1 MRHVRYITISATYGA
16 ADIRVERE
24 TAHARSVQHG
34 FGLNNFKL
42 DSTLWF
48 APVIHMKIIGGP

>member
-1 MRHVRYITISATYGA
+1 MRYITISATYGA